1 MQYGFKNFAEDVL
14 NTVQKPLSIMEIW
27 EEGIRLGLNKKLGSS
42 GKTPWATLGARLYTD
57 IKLNDQSNFK
67 QISRRPALFALKSQI
82 FAVSEVNKRQLESE
96 TVPVKCSYEERALHA
111 VLAKYLETSSYFMCP
126 VKTVYHEKSKKGKL
140 HQDKWTYPD
149 LIGIYFPFED
159 YEALTLKTLKLF
171 NEQPYKVFS
180 FEMKQKLD
188 LGNLRSEYFQAVS
201 NSSWANEG
209 YLVAPIITTENE
221 DFMSELTLLNNS
233 FGIGVI
239 KLNIEIPEE
248 SEILFRSKLKQHLD
262 INMLDKLI
270 LKNKDVASLF
280 KCVLESQSL
289 EKIVDKEKIF
299 DPVLDDNAYQ
309 KYLKDKKLR
318 L

>member
-126 VKTVYHEKSKKGKL
+126 VKPYIMKN
-140 HQDKWTYPD
+140 
-149 LIGIYFPFED
+149 
-159 YEALTLKTLKLF
+159 LKRENCTRT
-171 NEQPYKVFS
+171 N
-180 FEMKQKLD
+180 
-188 LGNLRSEYFQAVS
+188 GHI
-201 NSSWANEG
+201 
-209 YLVAPIITTENE
+209 PI
-221 DFMSELTLLNNS
+221 
-233 FGIGVI
+233 
-239 KLNIEIPEE
+239 
-248 SEILFRSKLKQHLD
+248 
-262 INMLDKLI
+262 
-270 LKNKDVASLF
+270 
-280 KCVLESQSL
+280 
-289 EKIVDKEKIF
+289 
-299 DPVLDDNAYQ
+299 
-309 KYLKDKKLR
+309 
-318 L
+318 